1 MQMVKHIE
9 VSLRTDFDMVK
20 VFGVDLEIQSQI
32 VMKESFEMM
41 RRMDLGFLN
50 GPLGTFIKGIL
61 LTMSETDMEQ

>member
-61 LTMSETDMEQ
+61 LTMSDA

>member
-1 MQMVKHIE
+1 
-9 VSLRTDFDMVK
+9 MVK